1 MIRTRARTALGLI
14 AMRMRPRVSVTTKS
28 SSCRVQIRLQSTDN
42 IRSSDRQ
49 SDAKI
54 KQQEFVSREPSR
66 KAQFKGNKRTQ
77 LEYPERKIFSG
88 IQPTGVPHLGN
99 YLGALRTWKDLQDE
113 KASLSPVN
121 QQKFN
126 LLFSVVDLHALT
138 GEQSRVELARHRKE
152 TFASL
157 LAIGLGGSL
166 SDLFLQ
172 SSIHEHTELMWIL
185 STVAST
191 GYLSRMT
198 QWKTKLKLPDNAT
211 LGDDKAT
218 QNLRLGLFSYPVLQA
233 ADILLYRPT
242 EVPVGEDQS
251 QHIEFTRQLAKSF
264 NALCCKEEEPFF
276 PNVDTILSPAK
287 RVMSLKDPTKKM
299 SKSDSDPKSRILIT
313 DPPEL
318 IKAKVRGAVTDSES
332 GIAYDPK
339 RRPGTSNLIEILK
352 HVTRSTDD
360 LETIGKDHRA
370 WSKVAF
376 KDMIADEVIK
386 ELDGVR
392 DNFRQWMRPGN
403 QDFMNAFLKGRAKA
417 RSRAANTMRALQP
430 LIGLEDWTQ
439 VGGGKAE
446 MQGYIE
452 TFGVED

>member
-1 MIRTRARTALGLI
+1 
-14 AMRMRPRVSVTTKS
+14 MRMRPRVSNITKS
-28 SSCRVQIRLQSTDN
+28 GSCRTQIRLKSTDN
-42 IRSSDRQ
+42 AHLSDSQ
-49 SDAKI
+49 SDASI
-54 KQQEFVSREPSR
+54 KQQEFRKPLR
-66 KAQFKGNKRTQ
+66 KAQFNKGNKRAQ
-77 LEYPERKIFSG
+77 FDYPERRIFSG

-113 KASLSPVN
+113 KASLSPDN
-121 QQKFN
+121 EQKFS

-172 SSIHEHTELMWIL
+172 SSIHQHTDLMWIL

-264 NALCCKEEEPFF
+264 NALYCKEEEPFF

-287 RVMSLKDPTKKM
+287 RVMSLRDPTKKM

-332 GIAYDPK
+332 GIAYDPE

-417 RSRAANTMRALQP
+417 RSRATNTMHALQP

-439 VGGGKAE
+439 VGQGKAE
-446 MQGYIE
+446 MQSYVE
-452 TFGVED
+452 TYGVED